1 MTLSCWFCHV
11 HPAQTTRMI
20 RLPSTHVAGTTLSLT
35 QDLPEHPS
43 PTWVL
48 SYALV
53 RAGTRLQIVATA
65 GANGTHD
72 LTLTAAACAAWGAGV
87 YHYQATATSGSVAA
101 IVDSGTI
108 EIKPNFAAASTG
120 YDARSPAE
128 KILDAVNALLQGV
141 ADDNAKR
148 TRFRDRELE
157 TFSMDE
163 LLKLRSRMLE
173 EVKREQAAAAGL
185 SRGQTVRVRF

>member
-1 MTLSCWFCHV
+1 MN
-11 HPAQTTRMI
+11 
-20 RLPSTHVAGTTLSLT
+20 RLPATHVAGTTLSLT
-35 QDLPEHPS
+35 QDLPDYPS

-48 SYALV
+48 TYALV
-53 RAGTRLQIVATA
+53 KSGTRLQVTASA
-65 GANGTHD
+65 GANGSHL
-72 LTLTAAACAAWGAGV
+72 LTITAAACAAWGVGV
-87 YHYQATATSGSVAA
+87 YHYQAYATSGGVTAV
-101 IVDSGTI
+101 VDSGTI

-128 KILDAVNALLQGV
+128 KIFDAVNALLQGV

-163 LLKLRSRMLE
+163 LLKLRSKMLE